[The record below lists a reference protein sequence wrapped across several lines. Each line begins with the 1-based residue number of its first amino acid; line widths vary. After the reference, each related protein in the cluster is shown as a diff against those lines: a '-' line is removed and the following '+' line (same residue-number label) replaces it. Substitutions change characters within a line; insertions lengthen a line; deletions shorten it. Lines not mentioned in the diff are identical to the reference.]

1 MKRRRQMVKRR
12 LVFLAV
18 GVTQVFAMVICLHVA
33 LDQGVWEGW
42 IGAGS
47 TALVA
52 LAMFVADPENK

>member
-1 MKRRRQMVKRR
+1 MVKRR